1 MKPDDSFHDRFQSDG
16 FALLEN
22 QLITIPQEILKLTEK
37 SPFTKIYHE
46 SDGSSPRSF
55 YGFHQDPEF
64 AGWLSAQSLLR
75 DTVYSI
81 LGKDVYLHQSKVN
94 LKNRSESSRWPYH
107 RDFPFWNVFDHI
119 PSNQMLNLTIFLDDV
134 SLENGALTFIP
145 GSHLHFL
152 EREKDNHLTDFSL
165 EGSASSDLLFNFS
178 TQESE
183 ELESRFGSKPCTG
196 PKGSLLIFNP
206 DTIHGSLPAL
216 QDQCRKLMI
225 LTFNCC
231 DNMPVRASLRPE
243 FLCSTNYS
251 PIVWT

>member
-1 MKPDDSFHDRFQSDG
+1 MNQLFIPSNFTILKPDDSFHDRFQSDG

-152 EREKDNHLTDFSL
+152 ERE
-165 EGSASSDLLFNFS
+165 
-178 TQESE
+178 
-183 ELESRFGSKPCTG
+183 SRFGSKPCTG